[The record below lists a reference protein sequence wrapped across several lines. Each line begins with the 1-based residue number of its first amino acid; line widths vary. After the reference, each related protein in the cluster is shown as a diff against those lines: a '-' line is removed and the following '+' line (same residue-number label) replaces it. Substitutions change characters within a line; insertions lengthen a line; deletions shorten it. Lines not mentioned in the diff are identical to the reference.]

1 MANAEDDA
9 AGARARLRDVQ
20 AKRGYLLPHHG
31 LLAVA
36 APELL
41 AGYDAAYTALTL
53 RPRPMS
59 EHDKEFVWL
68 VILTATE
75 EALATHHIQKFRDAG
90 GGDALIETAFRLAAY
105 ARGAPCF
112 AFAAERW
119 SGHLPGYDAERAYRD
134 GLARLVAGEPVSP
147 ALVEMAMAAAQA
159 CRRGWDQ
166 VAWHLRGAY
175 AAGADEYELAEA
187 ISYVMFPGSVPNFV
201 DACGVWLQLIRD
213 GAVDASPPFR
223 AWAELEGQG
232 GFDEAAGT
240 AS

>member
-1 MANAEDDA
+1 MTGSHDDA
-9 AGARARLRDVQ
+9 AAARAQLGEVL

-31 LLAVA
+31 LLAVT

-53 RPRPMS
+53 QPRRMS

-90 GGDALIETAFRLAAY
+90 GNDASIEVAFRLAGY
-105 ARGAPCF
+105 ARSAPCF
-112 AFAAERW
+112 AFVADRW
-119 SGHLPGYDAERAYRD
+119 SAHLPAYDAERAYRD
-134 GLARLVAGEPVSP
+134 GLAKLVAGEPISP

-159 CRRGWDQ
+159 CRRGWDE
-166 VAWHLRGAY
+166 VAWHIRGAY

-187 ISYVMFPGSVPNFV
+187 VSYVMFPGSVPNFV

-213 GAVDASPPFR
+213 GAVEASPPFR

-232 GFDEAAGT
+232 GFDEATGKT
-240 AS
+240 P

>member
-1 MANAEDDA
+1 MTDSHDNAA
-9 AGARARLRDVQ
+9 AARGRLDEVL

-41 AGYDAAYTALTL
+41 VGYDAAYTALTL
-53 RPRPMS
+53 QRRHMS

-90 GGDALIETAFRLAAY
+90 GNDAAIEVAFRLAGY
-105 ARGAPCF
+105 ARSAPCF
-112 AFAAERW
+112 AFVADRW
-119 SGHLPGYDAERAYRD
+119 AGHLPSYDAERAYRD
-134 GLARLVAGEPVSP
+134 GLAKLVAGEPISA

-159 CRRGWDQ
+159 CRRGWGEL
-166 VAWHLRGAY
+166 AWHIRGAY

-201 DACGVWLQLIRD
+201 DACGVWLELIRD
-213 GAVDASPPFR
+213 GAVEASPPFR

-232 GFDEAAGT
+232 GFDEATGKT
-240 AS
+240 P

>member
-1 MANAEDDA
+1 MANADSEA
-9 AGARARLRDVQ
+9 AAARERLSEVL

-53 RPRPMS
+53 QPRRMS

-90 GGDALIETAFRLAAY
+90 GNDALIEVAFRLAGY
-105 ARGAPCF
+105 ARSAPCF
-112 AFAAERW
+112 AFVAERW
-119 SGHLPGYDAERAYRD
+119 AGHLPGFDAERAYRD
-134 GLARLVAGEPVSP
+134 GLAKLVAGEAISP

-159 CRRGWDQ
+159 CRRGWDE
-166 VAWHLRGAY
+166 VAWHIRGAY
-175 AAGADEYELAEA
+175 AASADEYELAEA

-213 GAVDASPPFR
+213 GDVEASPPFR

-232 GFDEAAGT
+232 GFDEATGKT
-240 AS
+240 S